1 MATANVP
8 QKAPFVKE
16 NTLIRMDFLNDET
29 PVVSS
34 LDVSRHFQKKHKHVL
49 EEIRKILANTPESFY
64 GPNFRPIEK
73 ETLLPYSGGIRKDP
87 AYQMTRDG
95 FCLLV
100 MGFTGQVALQ
110 WRIRYIEA
118 FNMLEKAVRENIRT
132 AALEEGQRLQRRQ
145 DGLAVTE
152 RALGYMRRGLSLNE
166 ASKLCDCNRETL
178 RLRLRRLRTALAATA
193 RPTQA
198 TLPGVSHDHA

>member
-1 MATANVP
+1 MATENVL

-16 NTLIRMDFLNDET
+16 NNLVHMDFLNDET

-34 LDVSRHFQKKHKHVL
+34 LDVARHFQKKHKHVL
-49 EEIRKILANTPESFY
+49 EEIRKIIANTQKSFH
-64 GPNFRPIEK
+64 GPNFRPMSTDVKIGNGAVRQ
-73 ETLLPYSGGIRKDP
+73 SP

-118 FNMLEKAVRENIRT
+118 FNILEKAVRENIRT
-132 AALEEGQRLQRRQ
+132 AGIEEGQRLQRRQ
-145 DGLAVTE
+145 DGLAVAE
-152 RALGYMRRGLSLNE
+152 RALAYRRKGLTLKEISILTACPPSTIRGRIARMRR
-166 ASKLCDCNRETL
+166 
-178 RLRLRRLRTALAATA
+178 ALGMAA

-198 TLPGVSHDHA
+198 TLPGVGHAHA